1 MVQDLVMD
9 RFRVIERIGSGG
21 MGTVYRAYDE
31 RLEREVALKQL
42 TDTDPDRVLREAQAA
57 ARLNHPSIVTLYE
70 LGEHAGHA
78 VLVSELVPG
87 DTLAGLEAQG
97 RLHDRDVAEITA
109 DLCEALAHAHSRG
122 VVHRDIK
129 PQNVIVG
136 EDRKAGRRAKLMDFG
151 IARIFGAPTLTEAG
165 EVVGTLAYMSPEQ
178 ADGELAGPPTDVYS
192 LALTAYECW
201 AGINPVASRSP
212 AQTARRIGGTI
223 PSLREHRPDLPEG
236 LADTIDACLEPE
248 PELRPGP
255 QELRECLRAELPGL
269 DSNTPLPGPYG
280 YEDELEPAAPIGRVR
295 IAAVAALI
303 VGLAVLAVPV
313 GAPGLA
319 LVLAALA
326 VPSLV
331 AGATAGSLAP
341 LLAPLLAAIGIPGAS
356 AALGAAGLTA
366 LARAALGAGAWAW
379 LLAASLALG
388 AGPELGI
395 GSPATSGWA
404 TDAVGRRRSGP
415 VAAVHARVAARRR
428 RVRARRGGAW
438 LGAERPPSA
447 PRAPRGDA
455 VGGGGR
461 RGAESGRQRRPGR
474 PSGRVGRG
482 RRGRRRDRVRPAAR
496 RRRRAL
502 AASRRAGRAPSPLGA
517 TRVSSAQGVAGYG
530 FRPSTP

>member
-303 VGLAVLAVPV
+303 VGLAALAAPV
-313 GAPGLA
+313 GASGLA

-341 LLAPLLAAIGIPGAS
+341 LLAPLLAAIGIPAAS

-404 TDAVGRRRSGP
+404 TDASAAADQVLSPLFTPASLLGAGVFALAAVALGWALSARHLPLALLGAMLWAAGVDAALNLVGNGALGGHP
-415 VAAVHARVAARRR
+415 VGLVAAGAVAVAIEF
-428 RVRARRGGAW
+428 G
-438 LGAERPPSA
+438 L
-447 PRAPRGDA
+447 PRAADA
-455 VGGGGR
+455 ELSQPP
-461 RGAESGRQRRPGR
+461 GA
-474 PSGRVGRG
+474 PSGR
-482 RRGRRRDRVRPAAR
+482 
-496 RRRRAL
+496 RAL
-502 AASRRAGRAPSPLGA
+502 SGRLA
-517 TRVSSAQGVAGYG
+517 
-530 FRPSTP
+530 

>member
-395 GSPATSGWA
+395 GSPAASGWA
-404 TDAVGRRRSGP
+404 TDASAAADQVLSPLFTPASLLGAGVFALAAVALGWALSARHLPLALLGAMLWAAGVDAALNLVGNGALGGHP
-415 VAAVHARVAARRR
+415 VGLVAAGAVAVAIEF
-428 RVRARRGGAW
+428 G
-438 LGAERPPSA
+438 L
-447 PRAPRGDA
+447 PRAADA
-455 VGGGGR
+455 ELSQPPGAPGGR
-461 RGAESGRQRRPGR
+461 RALSGR
-474 PSGRVGRG
+474 
-482 RRGRRRDRVRPAAR
+482 
-496 RRRRAL
+496 L
-502 AASRRAGRAPSPLGA
+502 A
-517 TRVSSAQGVAGYG
+517 
-530 FRPSTP
+530 